1 MTDKQQKLYDEM
13 LTRINTVYGDEMQ
26 LELIENLDRL
36 VDSLLEEEQTL
47 KIESMKLDIELKKL
61 EIENYQHKKEFL
73 IAERKLMEK
82 RAKK

>member
-1 MTDKQQKLYDEM
+1 MTDKQQKCYDEM
-13 LTRINTVYGDEMQ
+13 ICRINTVYGDEMQ

-47 KIESMKLDIELKKL
+47 KIESIKLDIELKKL